1 MELMRRCAY
10 AFSAI
15 AAARFVPSLVFGT
28 SDACRPRD
36 RALGQRLIKACA
48 VVYAMM
54 RLHRNNL
61 RAGTGLPNRGYAI
74 FRSIFSN
81 LQRASVAGIPL
92 ATLTALLLAALSN
105 LRRERAYLKSTAD
118 TALRGILAAFVPIK
132 VAQGL
137 HDPED
142 ADLIALAAMVLGVFM
157 GHRSAA
163 AIILL
168 MITGGEALEEY
179 ALQRAGSAMEAAINL
194 RRRLPETVTR
204 IAQDGANDGDAAAA
218 CGTLVC
224 AEDVATCAL
233 GDVKVDDVLLIKEG
247 DMVPV
252 DCIVRSMVLVDES
265 AVTGERGVRQ
275 RDAGD
280 ALLSGSIVLS
290 RGGPRHALLK
300 MPRTLHLYC

>member
-1 MELMRRCAY
+1 M
-10 AFSAI
+10 
-15 AAARFVPSLVFGT
+15 
-28 SDACRPRD
+28 
-36 RALGQRLIKACA
+36 
-48 VVYAMM
+48 
-54 RLHRNNL
+54 
-61 RAGTGLPNRGYAI
+61 
-74 FRSIFSN
+74 
-81 LQRASVAGIPL
+81 
-92 ATLTALLLAALSN
+92 
-105 LRRERAYLKSTAD
+105 
-118 TALRGILAAFVPIK
+118 PIK

-142 ADLIALAAMVLGVFM
+142 ADSIALAAMVLGVFG

-265 AVTGERGVRQ
+265 AVTGSEAFGKGTQEMHYFQDPLCFRV
-275 RDAGD
+275 A
-280 ALLSGSIVLS
+280 
-290 RGGPRHALLK
+290 GPRHALLK